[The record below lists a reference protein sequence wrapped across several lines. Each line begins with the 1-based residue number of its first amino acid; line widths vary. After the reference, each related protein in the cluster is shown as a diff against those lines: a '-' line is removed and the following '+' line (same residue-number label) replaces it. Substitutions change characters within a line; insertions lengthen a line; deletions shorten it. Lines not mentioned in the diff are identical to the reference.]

1 MLTKLKA
8 NYRQFAIRQG
18 ERFVRGLER
27 LIAQYS
33 LVGDSA
39 FFEPQQYDWVNPLEA
54 NWKTIRQELDEL
66 LESLNTIPNF
76 QDISKDQYS
85 ITQDDRWKTYFFY
98 AYGIKAEKNCQ
109 RCPQTAQL
117 IEQIPGMKTAFFSI
131 LLPHK
136 RIPEHRGPYKGV
148 LRYHLALKVPHDA
161 ENCGIKVGG
170 EVRHWQ
176 AGKSLIF
183 DDTFPHQA
191 WNDTEEIRVV
201 LFLDVIRPMQFPISL
216 LNQLIIQLIA
226 WSPYVQSAKENFD
239 QWENRQ

>member
-1 MLTKLKA
+1 
-8 NYRQFAIRQG
+8 
-18 ERFVRGLER
+18 
-27 LIAQYS
+27 
-33 LVGDSA
+33 
-39 FFEPQQYDWVNPLEA
+39 
-54 NWKTIRQELDEL
+54 
-66 LESLNTIPNF
+66 
-76 QDISKDQYS
+76 
-85 ITQDDRWKTYFFY
+85 
-98 AYGIKAEKNCQ
+98 
-109 RCPQTAQL
+109 
-117 IEQIPGMKTAFFSI
+117 
-131 LLPHK
+131 
-136 RIPEHRGPYKGV
+136 
-148 LRYHLALKVPHDA
+148 
-161 ENCGIKVGG
+161 VGG